1 MIKKTRA
8 WRGFFM
14 AAHPWQPP
22 FGPSLRD
29 VKKFSQ
35 NFFRI
40 QFKPLFPQRRRM
52 ACVAVTPVAD
62 MQETL
67 RITEI
72 FYSLQGET
80 RTAGLPTV
88 FVRLTGCPLRCQYC
102 DTAYAFSGGELQSL
116 DAIVTQVASYKP
128 RYVCVTG
135 GEPLAQPNCI
145 ALLKRLCDA
154 GYQVS
159 LETSG
164 ALDIAA
170 VDPRVSRVVDLK
182 TPGSAEVG
190 RNRYENI
197 GLLTANDQVKFVICS
212 REDYDWAVSKL
223 IEYRLEQRAGE
234 VLFSPSHHQVAA
246 RTLAEWIIA
255 DNLPVRLQMQLHKIL
270 WDDAPGH

>member
-1 MIKKTRA
+1 
-8 WRGFFM
+8 
-14 AAHPWQPP
+14 
-22 FGPSLRD
+22 
-29 VKKFSQ
+29 
-35 NFFRI
+35 
-40 QFKPLFPQRRRM
+40 M
-52 ACVAVTPVAD
+52 ACFAITPVVT
-62 MQETL
+62 MLETL

-102 DTAYAFSGGELQSL
+102 DTAYAFSGGELFTLQDILSR
-116 DAIVTQVASYKP
+116 VAAYNP

-145 ALLKRLCDA
+145 ALLKALCDA
-154 GYQVS
+154 GYEVS

-182 TPGSAEVG
+182 TPGSMEVA

-197 GLLTANDQVKFVICS
+197 ALLTDSDQVKFVICS
-212 REDYDWAVSKL
+212 RDDYDWAASKL
-223 IEYRLEQRAGE
+223 IEYRLDQRAGE
-234 VLFSPSHHQVAA
+234 VLFSPSQHDLKA
-246 RTLAEWIIA
+246 RDLAEWIIA
-255 DNLPVRLQMQLHKIL
+255 DNLPVRLQLQLHKIL
-270 WDDAPGH
+270 WNDEPGH